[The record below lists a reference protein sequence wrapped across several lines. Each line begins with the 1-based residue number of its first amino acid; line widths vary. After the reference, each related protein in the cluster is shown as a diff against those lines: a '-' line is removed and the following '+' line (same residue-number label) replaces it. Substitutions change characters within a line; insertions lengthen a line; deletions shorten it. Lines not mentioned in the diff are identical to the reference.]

1 MRPHKF
7 TLGIV
12 FIMACGTTTGPRAGD
27 EFQLKVGESF
37 MLDDA
42 GARVVFRG
50 VSSDSRCPSQVM
62 CVWAG
67 DAAVL
72 IEVAP
77 LHDVLQALSKVDT
90 LHTNLDPKSLSL
102 GSIEL
107 LLAQLD
113 PYPETP
119 GSIPADS
126 YVATFKIQPLQ

>member
-1 MRPHKF
+1 MRPLKF

-27 EFQLKVGESF
+27 EFQLKVGESIV
-37 MLDDA
+37 LEDI
-42 GARVVFRG
+42 GVRVMFDG
-50 VSSDSRCPSQVM
+50 VSSDSRCPSQGM
-62 CVWAG
+62 CIWAG

-72 IEVAP
+72 VEVAP
-77 LHDVLQALSKVDT
+77 VQDVLTAISKIDT
-90 LHTNLDPKSLSL
+90 LHTYLDPKMLSL
-102 GSIEL
+102 GSVEL